1 MTSNWHETLNL
12 HFSATRELLL
22 GVSLWQKK
30 NEKNLRDG
38 LEKRG
43 GRNNRIFFK
52 LFLTLITFL
61 GVMGVLVL
69 VLPNLYYS
77 VFPADTIEIKPEVI
91 GSPIGGA
98 YQANLQTKSETQ
110 SLPNQDEALPEGDWV
125 IIPEIGVKTNFSAS
139 ENADEALKNGV
150 WLSPEYGKPGDT
162 GLPIILAAHRFGW
175 SSWWQSDYGKLN
187 SFYYLPDTKPGTIVE
202 LISDKRKWQF
212 EIFAGEEGEEIT
224 RYDADLILYTCKHL
238 SSPIRHIRYA
248 RLIESSPN
256 VSPL

>member
-1 MTSNWHETLNL
+1 MSSNWHETLNQ
-12 HFSATRELLL
+12 HFSATQELLL

-30 NEKNLRDG
+30 NVSNLRHG
-38 LEKRG
+38 LEKARG
-43 GRNNRIFFK
+43 RKNRLFLK
-52 LFLTLITFL
+52 LSLTLIAFL
-61 GVMGVLVL
+61 GIAGALVL

-77 VFPADTIEIKPEVI
+77 VVPADTIEIKPEVI

-98 YQANLQTKSETQ
+98 FQANLQTKVETQ
-110 SLPNQDEALPEGDWV
+110 VLPDQDETLPEGDWV
-125 IIPEIGVKTNFSAS
+125 IIPEIGVKTNISAS

-150 WLSPEYGKPGDT
+150 WLSPEYGKPGDA

-175 SSWWQSDYGKLN
+175 SSWWQSDYGMLN

-202 LISDKRKWQF
+202 IISDKRKWQY

-248 RLIESSPN
+248 RLIEAP
-256 VSPL
+256 VSQI